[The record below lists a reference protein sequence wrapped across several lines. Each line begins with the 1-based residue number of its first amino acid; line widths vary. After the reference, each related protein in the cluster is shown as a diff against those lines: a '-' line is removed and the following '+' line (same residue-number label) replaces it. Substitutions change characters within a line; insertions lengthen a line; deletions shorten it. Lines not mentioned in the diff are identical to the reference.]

1 MPITPGTSRNGGV
14 LALMGDDHTCKSST
28 SAHQS
33 EFAFVDAM
41 IPVLNPANVQ
51 EILDYGLYGFAL
63 SRFAGVWVGLKC
75 VKDNIEQTAIV
86 DASLGRVTPVI
97 PADFVL
103 PEGGLNIRLGMTR
116 RSPKKRGCTISSA
129 RPCVAFSK
137 ANKLDRII
145 LSGGRKPRIG
155 IITTGKSYQ
164 DVIEALDLLGIDEV
178 RAADLGL
185 RLYKVAM
192 PYPLEPDGVMAFG
205 DGLELVMVIE
215 EKRALIEVQIKE
227 DLYNAAVRPI
237 IVGKHD
243 EDGQWLFPA
252 KGALEPV
259 QIALALAR
267 RLAARGESPE
277 IAARIAELE
286 AADRA
291 AHAAQSIA
299 ERIPYFCAGCPHNT
313 STVVPEGSRAYAGIG
328 CHYMAQW
335 MDRSTEGFTQMGG
348 EGRQLGR
355 RSAVLQTRPCLPEYR
370 RRHLHPFRQ
379 SCHPRGGQ
387 FRRERHLQAA
397 L

>member
-1 MPITPGTSRNGGV
+1 
-14 LALMGDDHTCKSST
+14 MGDDHTCKSST

-103 PEGGLNIRLGMTR
+103 PEGGLNIRLGDTALAKEAR
-116 RSPKKRGCTISSA
+116 LHDFKRPA
-129 RPCVAFSK
+129 VVAFSK

-145 LSGGRKPRIG
+145 FSGGRKPRIG

-185 RLYKVAM
+185 RLYKVGM

-227 DLYNAAVRPI
+227 YLYNAAVRPI

-243 EDGQWLFPA
+243 EHGQWLFPA

-267 RLAARGESPE
+267 RLAARGESAE

-348 EGRQLGR
+348 EGANWVGEAPFSKREPR
-355 RSAVLQTRPCLPEYR
+355 LPEYR